1 MNSMIGAGL
10 SAERGD
16 PPRLAAASIGH
27 GLVSI
32 FWLLLY
38 EQFEADA
45 TVFGA
50 FTSQSRTLRA
60 RLSR

>member
-1 MNSMIGAGL
+1 MNSMTVARN
-10 SAERGD
+10 STARGY
-16 PPRLAAASIGH
+16 PSRPAAASVGH

-45 TVFGA
+45 MVYGA
-50 FTSQSRTLRA
+50 FTSQNRTLRA

>member
-1 MNSMIGAGL
+1 MNRARVSTA
-10 SAERGD
+10 RGY
-16 PPRLAAASIGH
+16 PPRPPVASVGH

>member
-1 MNSMIGAGL
+1 MNGARV
-10 SAERGD
+10 SAARGY
-16 PPRLAAASIGH
+16 PPRPPSASIGH

-45 TVFGA
+45 MVYGA
-50 FTSQSRTLRA
+50 FTSQNRTLRA

>member
-1 MNSMIGAGL
+1 MNSMNGARV
-10 SAERGD
+10 STARGY
-16 PPRLAAASIGH
+16 PPRPPVASLGH

-38 EQFEADA
+38 EQFEVDA
-45 TVFGA
+45 MVYRA
-50 FTSQSRTLRA
+50 FTSQNRTLRA

>member
-1 MNSMIGAGL
+1 VTCV
-10 SAERGD
+10 
-16 PPRLAAASIGH
+16 GH

-32 FWLLLY
+32 FWLLFY

-45 TVFGA
+45 MVYVA
-50 FTSQSRTLRA
+50 LTSQNRTLQA

>member
-1 MNSMIGAGL
+1 MNSMNGARV
-10 SAERGD
+10 STARGC
-16 PPRLAAASIGH
+16 PPRPPVASLGH

-45 TVFGA
+45 MVYRA
-50 FTSQSRTLRA
+50 FTSQNRTLRA

>member
-1 MNSMIGAGL
+1 MNRARVSTA
-10 SAERGD
+10 RGY
-16 PPRLAAASIGH
+16 PPRPPVASASH

-45 TVFGA
+45 MVYRA
-50 FTSQSRTLRA
+50 FTFQNRTLRA